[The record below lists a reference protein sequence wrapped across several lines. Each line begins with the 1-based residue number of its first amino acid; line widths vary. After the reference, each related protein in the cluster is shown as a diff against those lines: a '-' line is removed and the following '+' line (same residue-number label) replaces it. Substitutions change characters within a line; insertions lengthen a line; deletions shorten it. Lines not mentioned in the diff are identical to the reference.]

1 EAAAVAVGVGEV
13 RHAVRGHAPGVG
25 ERCRPRW
32 GPSPASA
39 TRGGGGRRATPACR
53 CQQAYQGQHGGG
65 EARVAQP
72 GPPPAPVPAAA
83 GVVVVHVLLLFWCGR
98 SRLCTRCTA
107 WVVSETFPRRGGLL
121 AQGGRCRRRP
131 PRNLAGDRGRSGR
144 HPPAAVPPGS
154 PPRTRLGGGRAPRRR
169 PPPRAGAL

>member
-1 EAAAVAVGVGEV
+1 AHALGVLHKLAEQVLLLRRAQVRGTGTQQVVADMVGRRHLAAGGHALEAAAVAVGGGGV
-13 RHAVRGHAPGVG
+13 RHAVRAPAPGGG
-25 ERCRPRW
+25 ELCLHRW
-32 GPSPASA
+32 GPSPAA

-53 CQQAYQGQHGGG
+53 CQQAYQRQHGGG

-121 AQGGRCRRRP
+121 P
-131 PRNLAGDRGRSGR
+131 P
-144 HPPAAVPPGS
+144 
-154 PPRTRLGGGRAPRRR
+154 
-169 PPPRAGAL
+169 